1 MGYIRVMVSVF
12 DYLDY
17 RRYLADYYQFKKSV
31 NKHFSYRLIADK
43 AGIPS
48 TGFFSEILSGRRNLT
63 RSKIPK
69 MAKALSLSE
78 KEQAYLSILVDF
90 NHAKTEK
97 AKQSLYAS
105 LVQAMPLHVQRL
117 KSSQWEYFSKWY
129 HIAVREALAIH
140 QVKENFDELGSLLR
154 PAITATQ
161 AKASIRLLD
170 GLGLI
175 AKDKAGYWRATHISL
190 LSQKD
195 ESSALMVRSFQGEM
209 IGLAQSALESI
220 PREERDIS
228 CVTMSVSGPGLDR
241 IKDVLKETHKRI
253 LEIVQADSAE
263 DRVVQMN
270 IQVFPITRSKVKVDH
285 APVQN

>member
-1 MGYIRVMVSVF
+1 MVSVF
-12 DYLDY
+12 DFLDY
-17 RRYLADYYQFKKSV
+17 RQYLAEYYRFKKSV

-48 TGFFSEILSGRRNLT
+48 TGYFSEVLSGRRNLT

-69 MAKALSLSE
+69 MAAALGLSE
-78 KEQAYLSILVDF
+78 KEHAYLSILVDF
-90 NHAKTEK
+90 NHAKTES
-97 AKQSLYAS
+97 AKQVLYAS
-105 LVQAMPLHVQRL
+105 LVRAMPLSVQRL

-140 QVKENFDELGSLLR
+140 PVGEDCEGLATLLR
-154 PAITATQ
+154 PAITVPQ
-161 AKASIRLLD
+161 AKASVRLLQ

-175 AKDKAGYWRATHISL
+175 AKDKDGFWRATHVSL

-195 ESSALMVRSFQGEM
+195 ESSALMVRSFQSEM
-209 IGLAQSALESI
+209 IGLAQSALQTV
-220 PREERDIS
+220 PREEREIS

-253 LEIVQADSAE
+253 LEIVQADTAE

-270 IQVFPITRSKVKVDH
+270 IQVFPITQSKAV
-285 APVQN
+285 AA